1 MANIV
6 CRIDRHNHSGAV
18 LQLDRHV
25 LLLQVCRVGQCAAKH
40 TYRRTSVAPR
50 LRPVRISGPLVSSA
64 IATGRPAILAA
75 SRALAA
81 VVAWNWNCMQIGN
94 AQQGLANRVGAMRK
108 VHAHNIDAGLDQ
120 VGQRVD
126 VLRLGACAAVIGVA
140 STDTARRRRRQSE
153 IANQY

>member
-25 LLLQVCRVGQCAAKH
+25 LLLQVCRVGQCAAEH
-40 TYRRTSVAPR
+40 TYCRTSVAPR

-94 AQQGLANRVGAMRK
+94 AQQGLANGYRVVINTGE
-108 VHAHNIDAGLDQ
+108 DG
-120 VGQRVD
+120 GQTVEH
-126 VLRLGACAAVIGVA
+126 LHLHLLG
-140 STDTARRRRRQSE
+140 RR
-153 IANQY
+153 NLGWPPG